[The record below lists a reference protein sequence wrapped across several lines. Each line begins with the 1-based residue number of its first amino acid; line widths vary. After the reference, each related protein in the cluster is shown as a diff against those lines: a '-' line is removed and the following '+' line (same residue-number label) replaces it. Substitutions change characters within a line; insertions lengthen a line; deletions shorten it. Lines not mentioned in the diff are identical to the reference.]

1 MNSSPVP
8 PIPLSDPLLLKAGDA
23 LVRAARSARE
33 LALRTGTPCY
43 IWEDGRV
50 VNIGAP
56 VQAPAPSLERDG
68 PPRRDER

>member
-1 MNSSPVP
+1 MKPS

-56 VQAPAPSLERDG
+56 ASVHASLSGLDNS
-68 PPRRDER
+68 PPGDAA

>member
-1 MNSSPVP
+1 MKPSSVP
-8 PIPLSDPLLLKAGDA
+8 PLSDPLLLKAGDA